1 MLKNRIHWNEQ
12 EEMMANAYQIIAS
25 SFSQISS
32 YMKNHIKSVQN
43 GGGIITDGDIEEIIA
58 QLTNMINKNLYNVS
72 QMRVEFK
79 LKPITQTNTTS
90 TNESYMENT
99 IRLTE
104 SDLNTIIKESVNKIL
119 NKSFEAKELK
129 IQNPQNFLT
138 KKG

>member
-12 EEMMANAYQIIAS
+12 EEMMANTYQIMAS

-58 QLTNMINKNLYNVS
+58 QLTNMINKNLHNVS

-90 TNESYMENT
+90 TNESYMKNT

-104 SDLNTIIKESVNKIL
+104 SDLNTMIKESVNKIL
-119 NKSFEAKELK
+119 NESFGAKKLK
-129 IQNPQNFLT
+129 IQNPQNFLA
-138 KKG
+138 KKD

>member
-12 EEMMANAYQIIAS
+12 EEMMANAYQIMAS

-58 QLTNMINKNLYNVS
+58 QLTNMINKNLHNVS

-90 TNESYMENT
+90 TNESYMKNT

-104 SDLNTIIKESVNKIL
+104 SDLNTMIKESVNKIL
-119 NKSFEAKELK
+119 NESFGAKKLK
-129 IQNPQNFLT
+129 IQNPQNFLA
-138 KKG
+138 KKD